1 MFTIILLIVPCN
13 MVHGQQVRRLMTRFH
28 DNPQLLRAKAD
39 AKGKHAGVGHLFGH
53 HGGSD
58 EPFDPMRGQRT
69 RVKHGEDWTTEEIE
83 WMSIDKVVLR

>member
-1 MFTIILLIVPCN
+1 
-13 MVHGQQVRRLMTRFH
+13 MTRFH

-69 RVKHGEDWTTEEIE
+69 RVKHEVEWTTEEIE
-83 WMSIDKVVLR
+83 WISIDKVSVLRRRSFLQLIVF